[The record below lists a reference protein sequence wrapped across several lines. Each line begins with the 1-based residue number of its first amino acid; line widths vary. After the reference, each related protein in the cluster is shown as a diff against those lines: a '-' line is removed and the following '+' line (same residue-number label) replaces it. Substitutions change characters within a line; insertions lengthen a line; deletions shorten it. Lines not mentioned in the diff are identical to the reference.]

1 MFLIEFI
8 FTAKLVILFYI
19 LDEKKVGTVF
29 EIMLLGDELHI
40 YSNAAHGFGLRT
52 NNKGPLAM
60 WQQRLVDWLYDTMS
74 KSIEP

>member
-1 MFLIEFI
+1 M
-8 FTAKLVILFYI
+8 
-19 LDEKKVGTVF
+19 GTVF
-29 EIMLLGDELHI
+29 EIMLLSDELHI

-52 NNKGPLAM
+52 NNNGSVAM